1 MCPLFVTAAR
11 AHGRTSARAHRRTSA
26 QGHGYAGVS
35 RARSQRI
42 PIGRRSAT
50 YDGQVTSA
58 NTPAEDLASDLLR
71 GRWIEIDGVV
81 NMRDLGGL
89 PTADGGTVAPRR
101 LIRSDNLQDLS
112 PSAVDHLV
120 SEIGVRD
127 IVDLRSETEL
137 HVLGDGPLR
146 RVESLAHHH
155 HSLLPERAFRARVP
169 SAPPAREDAESAGE
183 IPDSGLGSPWKK
195 YDGHRDAAFW
205 ADHYLGYLSDRPDSV
220 SAALDIVSRSSGAT
234 IVHCAAGKDRT
245 GTVVALALSVAG
257 VSDEVIIADYVLTDE
272 RITRILDRLSSH
284 PVYGEALKS
293 QPVEDQRPKPESMV
307 AILTALRDGFGGASG
322 WLRDQGWS
330 ADDLS
335 RLRAQLRG

>member
-1 MCPLFVTAAR
+1 M
-11 AHGRTSARAHRRTSA
+11 
-26 QGHGYAGVS
+26 
-35 RARSQRI
+35 
-42 PIGRRSAT
+42 
-50 YDGQVTSA
+50 TSA
-58 NTPAEDLASDLLR
+58 NNPLEDLASAMQA

-89 PTADGGTVAPRR
+89 LTADGGAIAPRR

-112 PSAVDHLV
+112 ADAVDHLV
-120 SEIGVRD
+120 AEIGVRD

-146 RVESLAHHH
+146 RVESLTHHH
-155 HSLLPERAFRARVP
+155 HSLLPERAYRDRIP
-169 SAPPAREDAESAGE
+169 NDLPAPEDATTPEE
-183 IPDSGLGSPWKK
+183 VPDSGLGSPWKK
-195 YDGHRDAAFW
+195 YDGRRDAAFW

-220 SAALDIVSRSSGAT
+220 SAALDVVSRSTGAT

-257 VSDEVIIADYVLTDE
+257 VPDEVIIEDYVLTDE
-272 RITRILDRLSSH
+272 RITRILDRLSTH

-293 QPVEDQRPKPESMV
+293 QPVDDQRPKADSMV
-307 AILTALRDGFGGASG
+307 SILAALNDGFGGATG
-322 WLRDQGWS
+322 WLREQGWS

-335 RLRAQLRG
+335 RLRTRLIA